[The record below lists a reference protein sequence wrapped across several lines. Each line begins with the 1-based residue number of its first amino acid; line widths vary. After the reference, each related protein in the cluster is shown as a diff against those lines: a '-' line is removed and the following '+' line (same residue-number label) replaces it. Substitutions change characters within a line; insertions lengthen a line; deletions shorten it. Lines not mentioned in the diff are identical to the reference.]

1 MILFILTYHNSI
13 LQQHQQLFDADNS
26 YTFDV
31 KGIDNNGV
39 LVPGNMP
46 FSATIE
52 WFTTTGT
59 IAPVNQTSAQLSPT
73 TNGLNTISACY
84 GVICTDYVID
94 IDSGVPVQLFA
105 SLSQTSDIN
114 SVTINADETVT
125 AYAYAVDQH
134 NNLVTT
140 EVISFI
146 PSNGTIDAN
155 GVFSPYAHLVN
166 KRLLQ
171 SGLERHL
178 HLQKFSMLQYYQE
191 LQQKSC
197 SMDVRL

>member
-1 MILFILTYHNSI
+1 MSAPLDQQTLSSGSEISFSVGIDSMVLGDNILLLIRGAPLGGSNFDGFVKIRSSEYSLEAARPMFDIVHTNVS
-13 LQQHQQLFDADNS
+13 QLNITTTSTTFDADNS

-84 GVICTDYVID
+84 GVIPQI
-94 IDSGVPVQLFA
+94 
-105 SLSQTSDIN
+105 
-114 SVTINADETVT
+114 
-125 AYAYAVDQH
+125 
-134 NNLVTT
+134 
-140 EVISFI
+140 
-146 PSNGTIDAN
+146 
-155 GVFSPYAHLVN
+155 
-166 KRLLQ
+166 
-171 SGLERHL
+171 
-178 HLQKFSMLQYYQE
+178 M
-191 LQQKSC
+191 
-197 SMDVRL
+197 